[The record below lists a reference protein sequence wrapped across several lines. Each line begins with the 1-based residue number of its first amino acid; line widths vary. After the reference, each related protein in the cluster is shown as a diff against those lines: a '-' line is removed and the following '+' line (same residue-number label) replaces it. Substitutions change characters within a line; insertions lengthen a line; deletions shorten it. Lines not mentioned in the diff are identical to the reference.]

1 MSFDA
6 GSFHGSNC
14 VAMAFYF
21 SHNKY
26 DGIGAFYL
34 KHKLCSISCL
44 RKKKKKKLKKDKHKP
59 SCPLRHVPHSWLRL
73 GRANSS
79 NNRLVQGICN
89 GYGAVC
95 PKVLAQI

>member
-44 RKKKKKKLKKDKHKP
+44 RKKKKKKAKKRQAQTFLPFKAR
-59 SCPLRHVPHSWLRL
+59 STF
-73 GRANSS
+73 
-79 NNRLVQGICN
+79 
-89 GYGAVC
+89 
-95 PKVLAQI
+95 LAPAG